1 MYCGEAAEERGSD
14 PVLVRVQRRVR
25 RVHECVK
32 MDIAGLAWDSR
43 MDIVIVLRREV
54 ARVQVGISDD
64 PVLRVDHGLIM
75 RRGNVITVVAAGGG
89 TRRVVGGRSVLG
101 EHVAANRVDHV
112 PQGALF
118 GFAQSCA

>member
-1 MYCGEAAEERGSD
+1 
-14 PVLVRVQRRVR
+14 
-25 RVHECVK
+25 